1 MNNPR
6 SLFFLFLVLLS
17 ALAGVVTWWLGPNLV
32 GILLDADERR
42 SPYQVLVFDT
52 STEYATGFG
61 VSAAAV
67 PEAAQLEWRSSQPV
81 VALGPS
87 VPTWQRIELWRFASG
102 ADFVRFATAGQVR
115 AAQSAAGRNR
125 ALYGFSLATQSA
137 DSASGSREATLPLNY
152 PVLLAA
158 GRDATLQQSLDQSAA
173 PLLPAGA
180 QVLWQRALLPLTGG
194 PALDQFLLVS
204 FSSVRERSEWL
215 WNTETQVS
223 LELSR
228 KAFDRLSVWELG
240 GLSR

>member
-6 SLFFLFLVLLS
+6 SLFFVFLALLS
-17 ALAGVVTWWLGPNLV
+17 AVAGVVVWWLGPNLV

-52 STEYATGFG
+52 SAEFATGFG
-61 VSAAAV
+61 VSAAAL
-67 PEAAQLEWRSSQPV
+67 PEAAQLEWRASQPV

-87 VPTWQRIELWRFASG
+87 LPAWQRVELWRFASG

-125 ALYGFSLATQSA
+125 ALYGYSLAA
-137 DSASGSREATLPLNY
+137 DSRVASDAGNGLPVTY
-152 PVLLAA
+152 PVLAAA
-158 GRDATLQQSLDQSAA
+158 GLDATLQESLDRSIR
-173 PLLPAGA
+173 PLLPTGA
-180 QVLWQRALLPLTGG
+180 RILWQRPLLPLTDG
-194 PALDQFLLVS
+194 PPLDQFLLVS
-204 FSSVRERSEWL
+204 FPSVRARSEWL
-215 WNTETQVS
+215 WNAETQVS